1 MVGVV
6 QIVVTEQRK
15 AFYHFITTLC
25 AIVGGVF
32 TVAGIVDG
40 LLHQSVNLAKKVRR
54 STSNAMTAHPVC
66 MQTVAVVCGRHSTV
80 LCG

>member
-1 MVGVV
+1 M
-6 QIVVTEQRK
+6 VTEQRK

-40 LLHQSVNLAKKVRR
+40 LLHQTVNLSKKLELGK
-54 STSNAMTAHPVC
+54 
-66 MQTVAVVCGRHSTV
+66 QT
-80 LCG
+80 